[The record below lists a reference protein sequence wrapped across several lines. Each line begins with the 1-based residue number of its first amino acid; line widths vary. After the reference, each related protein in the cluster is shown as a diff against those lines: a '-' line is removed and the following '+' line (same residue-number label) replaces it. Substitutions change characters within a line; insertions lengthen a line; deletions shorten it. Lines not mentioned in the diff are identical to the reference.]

1 MNRATLKK
9 KKKKCSSAE
18 LYCLTQWRVQ
28 TRTARKQNES
38 QEEILHFDF
47 LTGPVY
53 QSFTKHSNVPAAK

>member
-1 MNRATLKK
+1 M
-9 KKKKCSSAE
+9 CSSAE
-18 LYCLTQWRVQ
+18 LYWLTQWRVQ